1 VREVVLRCFLW
12 DVPILTASHASYRTV
27 NAQTRQSKENTGD
40 YRREDYGQPSR
51 SNIEKHNADRDA
63 GRKNKNRVAMPG
75 SFGNA
80 SSVKKKEKRLNVSD
94 R

>member
-1 VREVVLRCFLW
+1 M
-12 DVPILTASHASYRTV
+12 
-27 NAQTRQSKENTGD
+27 NAQTRLCRENTGAC
-40 YRREDYGQPSR
+40 RREGYEQPSR
-51 SNIEKHNADRDA
+51 SNIEKHSADRDA

-80 SSVKKKEKRLNVSD
+80 SNAKKKEKRLNVSD